1 MSVKLDSR
9 YRLPLGVII
18 GVIVFLAVGFGLNN
32 GTLGAFLAGLVAA
45 IVGASKTKT
54 YGRGAYFFTAI
65 ISVIITVVLLSSG
78 LIVAKSSIQLQYPLI
93 IVVIGNAFLVL
104 VLCAVGGIIGNAF
117 GRRFLKI

>member
-65 ISVIITVVLLSSG
+65 ISVII
-78 LIVAKSSIQLQYPLI
+78 PLI